1 MPAPVAGAGIGVRP
15 CRTDAGGSGR
25 PRGGATLIDHAAEST
40 CDGFRCQ
47 DLRVPARSSLARVRV
62 RVEQTALPGIGVR
75 HDLLTESGR
84 RLGVVSHRNG
94 RRDLVL
100 YDPDD
105 PDSCQHD
112 IPLTDD
118 EAEALADILG
128 ASLMLGQ
135 LSGLR
140 EQAAGL
146 LTEQIAISAGS
157 PFVGRRLGDTRA
169 RTRTSAS
176 IGAVLRDREVIA
188 SPGPSFVF
196 EANDVVVVVGTRQ
209 GLDGVTA
216 ILAGETA
223 D

>member
-1 MPAPVAGAGIGVRP
+1 M
-15 CRTDAGGSGR
+15 
-25 PRGGATLIDHAAEST
+25 
-40 CDGFRCQ
+40 
-47 DLRVPARSSLARVRV
+47 RV
-62 RVEQTALPGIGVR
+62 RVEQTALPGIGMR
-75 HDLLTESGR
+75 HELMTESGR

-100 YDPDD
+100 YDPED
-105 PDSCQHD
+105 PDACQAD

-140 EQAAGL
+140 DQAAGL
-146 LTEQIAISAGS
+146 LTEQIAIPAGS
-157 PFVGRRLGDTRA
+157 TYVNKRLGDTKA

-176 IGAVLRDREVIA
+176 IVAVLRHGEVIA
-188 SPGPSFVF
+188 SPDPSFRF
-196 EANDVVVVVGTRQ
+196 AAGDVVVVVGTRK

-216 ILAGETA
+216 IFA
-223 D
+223 DGDPDG

>member
-1 MPAPVAGAGIGVRP
+1 M
-15 CRTDAGGSGR
+15 
-25 PRGGATLIDHAAEST
+25 
-40 CDGFRCQ
+40 
-47 DLRVPARSSLARVRV
+47 RV

-75 HDLLTESGR
+75 HELVTESGR
-84 RLGVVSHRNG
+84 RLGVVSHRSG

-105 PDSCQHD
+105 PDASAAD

-146 LTEQIAISAGS
+146 LTEQIAIPAAS
-157 PFVGRRLGDTRA
+157 PYVNRPLGDTKA
-169 RTRTSAS
+169 RTRTGAS
-176 IGAVLRDREVIA
+176 IVAVLRDGEVNV
-188 SPGPSFVF
+188 SPAPSFRF
-196 EANDVVVVVGTRQ
+196 AAGDVVVVVGTRH
-209 GLDGVTA
+209 GLDAVTA
-216 ILAGETA
+216 IFA
-223 D
+223 DGDPDG

>member
-1 MPAPVAGAGIGVRP
+1 MRLGRRDESVTFVPVRA
-15 CRTDAGGSGR
+15 
-25 PRGGATLIDHAAEST
+25 
-40 CDGFRCQ
+40 
-47 DLRVPARSSLARVRV
+47 
-62 RVEQTALPGIGVR
+62 RVEQTPLPGIGVR
-75 HDLLTESGR
+75 HDLVTSAGR
-84 RLGVVSHRNG
+84 TVGVVSHRNG

-100 YDPDD
+100 YDVDD
-105 PDSCQHD
+105 PDSCLAS

-118 EAEALADILG
+118 EAEALADVLG

-135 LSGLR
+135 LAGLR

-146 LTEQIAISAGS
+146 LTEQVAITAGS

-176 IGAVLRDREVIA
+176 IVAVLRDSEVIA

-196 EANDVVVVVGTRQ
+196 HANDVVVVVGTRE

-216 ILAGETA
+216 ILAGQT
-223 D
+223 DD

>member
-1 MPAPVAGAGIGVRP
+1 M
-15 CRTDAGGSGR
+15 
-25 PRGGATLIDHAAEST
+25 
-40 CDGFRCQ
+40 
-47 DLRVPARSSLARVRV
+47 RV

-75 HDLLTESGR
+75 HDFVTTSGH
-84 RLGVVSHRNG
+84 RLGVVSHRTG

-100 YDPDD
+100 YDQDD
-105 PDSCQHD
+105 PDASIAD

-140 EQAAGL
+140 QQAAGL
-146 LTEQIAISAGS
+146 LTEQISIPAGS
-157 PFVGRRLGDTRA
+157 AFVGRRLGDTRA

-176 IGAVLRDREVIA
+176 IVAVLRDREVIA
-188 SPGPSFVF
+188 SPGPSFLF
-196 EANDVVVVVGTRQ
+196 EAGDVVVVVGTRS

-216 ILAGETA
+216 ILANGA
-223 D
+223 PDN

>member
-1 MPAPVAGAGIGVRP
+1 M
-15 CRTDAGGSGR
+15 
-25 PRGGATLIDHAAEST
+25 
-40 CDGFRCQ
+40 
-47 DLRVPARSSLARVRV
+47 RV

-75 HDLLTESGR
+75 HDMVTESGR

-105 PDSCQHD
+105 PDGCSAD

-128 ASLMLGQ
+128 ASLILGQ

-146 LTEQIAISAGS
+146 LTEQIAIPASS
-157 PFVGRRLGDTRA
+157 PYVNRPMGDAKIRS
-169 RTRTSAS
+169 RTGAS
-176 IGAVLRDREVIA
+176 IVAVLRGGEVIV
-188 SPGPSFVF
+188 SPVPTFRFAAG
-196 EANDVVVVVGTRQ
+196 DVVVVVGNRQ
-209 GLDGVTA
+209 GLDGVGA
-216 ILAGETA
+216 IFA
-223 D
+223 DNDLTG